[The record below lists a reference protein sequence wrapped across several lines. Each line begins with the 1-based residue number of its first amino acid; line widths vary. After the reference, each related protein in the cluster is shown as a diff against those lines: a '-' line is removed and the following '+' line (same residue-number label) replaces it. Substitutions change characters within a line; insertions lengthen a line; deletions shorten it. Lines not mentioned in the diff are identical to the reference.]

1 MQIVELVMAIL
12 AAAIIM
18 VLHEFPKAVY
28 YCISSEIRTSKDWWK
43 KIICLHRYID
53 PIGMVLAV
61 VSYAG
66 FSKPLMFRVQNQKK
80 NFRMGIIGFLCL
92 LVTCFFSVAVLKY
105 YYGMQ
110 NLSVTVTGF
119 SAITAELFWIYMAAL
134 SAGMFLINLFPV
146 SIFDMGLCIAGV
158 SSRHYLGIIK
168 NDMLIKVI
176 LMLAIAMG
184 VIRYFAFGIVKLML
198 ASPF

>member
-1 MQIVELVMAIL
+1 
-12 AAAIIM
+12 
-18 VLHEFPKAVY
+18 
-28 YCISSEIRTSKDWWK
+28 
-43 KIICLHRYID
+43 
-53 PIGMVLAV
+53 
-61 VSYAG
+61 
-66 FSKPLMFRVQNQKK
+66 
-80 NFRMGIIGFLCL
+80 
-92 LVTCFFSVAVLKY
+92 
-105 YYGMQ
+105 MQ

-198 ASPF
+198 AAPF